1 MTLILKSKILDNIDK
16 NVTDNHF
23 IYHQKFFRN
32 IIDKKEELVEMK
44 EGIGKLENTEKEEDI
59 ENFGPAKLYI
69 FRAKTCSYN
78 QQVQK
83 FRIVLDPLKGTG
95 MVNLIFC
102 TKSLYQI

>member
-59 ENFGPAKLYI
+59 DNFGPAKLYI
-69 FRAKTCSYN
+69 FQGEDLFIQSISTK
-78 QQVQK
+78 
-83 FRIVLDPLKGTG
+83 L
-95 MVNLIFC
+95 LIAWA
-102 TKSLYQI
+102 